1 MIPKKPS
8 NVTWTDDQ
16 WKAIYEDGN
25 NILVSAGAGS
35 GKTAV
40 LTERVIR
47 KLKDGIDID
56 RLLVLTFTNE
66 AAREMKSRIRDAIN
80 KNNLTKQLNLL
91 ESAYITTFDSFALSI
106 VKRYHYALNI
116 SKNITNIDSSII
128 NIKKKELIEE
138 IFENYYENNEDFKE
152 LISIFTTKDD
162 TKIKEA
168 ILKISSE
175 LDKLIGKEEYLNNYL
190 TNHYKKENIENIVNE
205 YLEYLKEKKEEINTL
220 YDNLLSYLEDK
231 NAKKLIEAIS
241 PLFETNTYEEIKNNI
256 NPFPRLMNLDEDA
269 KLIRDELKKSLK
281 ELENLT
287 RYDSLEEIYNSLTQN
302 QKYVKVII
310 DIILE
315 IDKKIN
321 EYKFKYDAYE
331 FNDIAIMA
339 INVVKNNEEIRNELK
354 YFFNEIMLDEY
365 QDTSDIQET
374 FISLIANKNVYC
386 VGDQKQSIYRFRNAN
401 PFIFS
406 NKYNEYAKGNGGVKI
421 DLKDNFR
428 SRKEV
433 IESINE
439 LFSSIMDD
447 KIGNA
452 SYKETHKMIFGNKS
466 YEKDSVDQNFDLD
479 IYSYELEK
487 TSKKEEQEAFIIA
500 RDIKQKMQNNYLV
513 LDKTLRK
520 IKYSDICIIVDR
532 SSNFNLYKK
541 ILEYENIP
549 ATICK
554 DQNLTTGYDIIVI
567 KHLLNLILK
576 INKKEFD
583 NDFKYSYTSVTRS
596 FLFEF
601 EDDKIY
607 NELKNN
613 KYDEQIINLCK
624 QINAFE
630 ETPSTILN
638 KIIELFNIYE
648 KLILVGNI
656 EESIIKIESLQKIAK
671 NLTDQNY
678 TPTMFLEYLTEM
690 INGKDEIK
698 YKINAESGDN
708 VKIMT
713 IHKSKGLQ
721 FALCYFLG
729 FTNTFNMEDTKSSIF
744 YNNKYG
750 IIMPYYNEGIDD
762 TIEKELVKKNYI
774 LDEVSEKIRLLYV
787 ALTRAKEKMII
798 VSPLKEKTKY
808 IDVPESIKMKY
819 RSFSDIL
826 ETVEPLEKYIEIVD
840 GSVDKDY
847 IKVINKKIEDL
858 ETNDKK
864 IFCDLNLTYEKIEEK
879 HFSKTTT
886 KLLSK
891 EELEAMEYGTKIHEI
906 FEMDDFNNPK
916 HKYTKDFL
924 KHIDKPLNIYKE
936 HEFITENDDKGI
948 IDILLEY
955 SDHYK
960 IIDYKLKN
968 ISDEAYIKQLKGYK
982 AYIENLTNKK
992 TYTYLYSVLED
1003 KLIEIK

>member
-1 MIPKKPS
+1 
-8 NVTWTDDQ
+8 
-16 WKAIYEDGN
+16 
-25 NILVSAGAGS
+25 
-35 GKTAV
+35 
-40 LTERVIR
+40 
-47 KLKDGIDID
+47 
-56 RLLVLTFTNE
+56 
-66 AAREMKSRIRDAIN
+66 
-80 KNNLTKQLNLL
+80 
-91 ESAYITTFDSFALSI
+91 
-106 VKRYHYALNI
+106 
-116 SKNITNIDSSII
+116 
-128 NIKKKELIEE
+128 
-138 IFENYYENNEDFKE
+138 
-152 LISIFTTKDD
+152 
-162 TKIKEA
+162 
-168 ILKISSE
+168 
-175 LDKLIGKEEYLNNYL
+175 
-190 TNHYKKENIENIVNE
+190 
-205 YLEYLKEKKEEINTL
+205 
-220 YDNLLSYLEDK
+220 
-231 NAKKLIEAIS
+231 
-241 PLFETNTYEEIKNNI
+241 
-256 NPFPRLMNLDEDA
+256 
-269 KLIRDELKKSLK
+269 
-281 ELENLT
+281 
-287 RYDSLEEIYNSLTQN
+287 
-302 QKYVKVII
+302 
-310 DIILE
+310 
-315 IDKKIN
+315 
-321 EYKFKYDAYE
+321 
-331 FNDIAIMA
+331 
-339 INVVKNNEEIRNELK
+339 
-354 YFFNEIMLDEY
+354 
-365 QDTSDIQET
+365 
-374 FISLIANKNVYC
+374 
-386 VGDQKQSIYRFRNAN
+386 
-401 PFIFS
+401 
-406 NKYNEYAKGNGGVKI
+406 
-421 DLKDNFR
+421 
-428 SRKEV
+428 
-433 IESINE
+433 
-439 LFSSIMDD
+439 
-447 KIGNA
+447 
-452 SYKETHKMIFGNKS
+452 
-466 YEKDSVDQNFDLD
+466 
-479 IYSYELEK
+479 
-487 TSKKEEQEAFIIA
+487 
-500 RDIKQKMQNNYLV
+500 MQNNYLV

-607 NELKNN
+607 NDLKTN
-613 KYDEQIINLCK
+613 KYNEQIINLCK

-808 IDVPESIKMKY
+808 IDVPDSIKMKY

-858 ETNDKK
+858 ETNEKK

-879 HFSKTTT
+879 RFSKTTT

-891 EELEAMEYGTKIHEI
+891 EELEAMEYGTKVHEI

-948 IDILLEY
+948 IDLLLEY

-968 ISDEAYIKQLKGYK
+968 ISDEAYTKQLKGYK
-982 AYIENLTNKK
+982 AYIESLTNKK

>member
-1 MIPKKPS
+1 MIPKKP
-8 NVTWTDDQ
+8 NDVTWTDDQ
-16 WKAIYEDGN
+16 WQAIYEDGN

-116 SKNITNIDSSII
+116 GKNITNIDSSII

-152 LISIFTTKDD
+152 FISIYTTKDD

-190 TNHYKKENIENIVNE
+190 TNHYTKENIESIVNE

-269 KLIRDELKKSLK
+269 KLIRDDLKKSLK

-287 RYDSLEEIYNSLTQN
+287 RYENLEEIYKGLTNN

-339 INVVKNNEEIRNELK
+339 INVVKNNEEIRHELK

-374 FISLIANKNVYC
+374 FISLIANSNVYC

-406 NKYNEYAKGNGGVKI
+406 NKYNEYAKGSGGVKI

-452 SYKETHKMIFGNKS
+452 SYKETHKMVFGNKS

-479 IYSYELEK
+479 IYNYELDK

-532 SSNFNLYKK
+532 SSHFNLYKK

-549 ATICK
+549 ITICK
-554 DQNLTTGYDIIVI
+554 DQNLTSGYDIIVI
-567 KHLLNLILK
+567 RHLLNLILK
-576 INKKEFD
+576 INNKEYD
-583 NDFKYSYTSVTRS
+583 NDFKYSYTSVARS

-601 EDDKIY
+601 TDDKIY
-607 NELKNN
+607 NDLKND
-613 KYDEQIINLCK
+613 KYDEQIISLCK

-656 EESIIKIESLQKIAK
+656 EESIIKIESLQKISK

-690 INGKDEIK
+690 IEGKDEIK

-721 FALCYFLG
+721 FSLCYFLG
-729 FTNTFNMEDTKSSIF
+729 FTSTFNMEETKSSIF

-798 VSPLKEKTKY
+798 ISPLKEKNKY
-808 IDVPESIKMKY
+808 IDVPQSIKMKY

-826 ETVEPLEKYIEIVD
+826 ETVEPLEKYIKTVD

-847 IKVINKKIEDL
+847 IKVINKKLEDL
-858 ETNDKK
+858 ETNKTK
-864 IFCDLNLTYEKIEEK
+864 TFVDLNLTYEKINEK

-886 KLLSK
+886 KLLTK
-891 EELEAMEYGTKIHEI
+891 EELAAMEYGTKIHEI
-906 FEMDDFNNPK
+906 FELDDFNNPK
-916 HKYTKDFL
+916 NKYVQNFV

-948 IDILLEY
+948 IDLLLEY
-955 SDHYK
+955 DNHYK

-968 ISDEAYIKQLKGYK
+968 IVDEAYIKQLKGYK
-982 AYIENLTNKK
+982 EYIEKLTNKK
-992 TYTYLYSVLED
+992 AYTYLYSVLED